1 MMKIIMEDKKG
12 KAFEIIANP
21 DKKGFSQ
28 TIDIESLPD
37 TLKVT
42 NGSSYSREGSYL
54 DENYYLIKNYEKGFI
69 NTKNE
74 SQKNGIGKGKLKS
87 IQLAGFKNKG
97 EKK

>member
-1 MMKIIMEDKKG
+1 MEDKKG
-12 KAFEIIANP
+12 KAFEKIANP

-28 TIDIESLPD
+28 TINTESLPNN
-37 TLKVT
+37 LKVT

-54 DENYYLIKNYEKGFI
+54 DEKYYLIKNYEKGSI

-74 SQKNGIGKGKLKS
+74 NQKNGIEKGKLQS
-87 IQLAGFKNKG
+87 IQLAGLKNIG